1 MAIGA
6 ALTIIATFMQTFA
19 PQHGFGCFIA
29 GRVLIGLGQGIAL
42 SELPCDIMIFP
53 ISTDIVYSFR
63 TYLYWRAG
71 STADQR
77 KDHDFLANVLLGW
90 LLYRLLDW
98 LCVFQERSSAW

>member
-42 SELPCDIMIFP
+42 SRCHVTL
-53 ISTDIVYSFR
+53 
-63 TYLYWRAG
+63 
-71 STADQR
+71 
-77 KDHDFLANVLLGW
+77 
-90 LLYRLLDW
+90 
-98 LCVFQERSSAW
+98 

>member
-42 SELPCDIMIFP
+42 SEFPCHFVSFP
-53 ISTDIVYSFR
+53 TSTNDAYSFW
-63 TYLYWRAG
+63 TYLYWRV
-71 STADQR
+71 SPTADQR

-90 LLYRLLDW
+90 LFYRLLDW
-98 LCVFQERSSAW
+98 LCLLQERAGTW